1 MSKFS
6 FGRYL
11 SLALVLALVLTA
23 SFVSSRQAGA
33 GGETDLG
40 HAIAVQEAH
49 TDRLMAIDGVIG
61 TAVGAG
67 SGGGHVILALMTAQ
81 GVKGIH
87 GAVDGV
93 IVRPLV
99 TGVVSSFK
107 GKPGGGGGIDP
118 TARFDRP
125 VPIGVSTEHEIVT
138 AGTIG
143 ARVTDGTDLYA
154 LSNNHVYANSN
165 AASDGDPVYQP
176 GRVDGGTP
184 SGNIVGNLSGPC
196 VDIKF
201 DGSDNVIDAA
211 IAKISMVDECNGSV
225 LAVGN
230 STPPDGYGT
239 PTSTPIDLFDLTVTK
254 YGRTTGQT
262 NGQISGVN
270 ATVNVDYGSAG
281 VARFVNQIMVSGGK
295 FSDGGDSGSLIVAGD
310 SFAPVAL
317 LFAGGRNTT
326 FGNPI
331 AEVLGQLAVTID
343 GSGATPPAND
353 APNVSIDSVSDPA
366 DLVIGYVVGETI
378 AFTRSATY
386 AEDGPVT
393 SDIVWSSNIDG
404 AFGSGGSASTNLS
417 AGTHTITASVI
428 DQGGKTGSDST
439 TIVVTNPNADTMSVA
454 GIGFVES
461 HRGPHTDFVFTITIV
476 DEGGNPVSG
485 ADVTS
490 VLSRPSNSWNFNGT
504 TNSQG
509 KISGKLRSAIVGTTY
524 TVTVNN
530 VTHSNFV
537 YVDGPDSSAD
547 WMVGGPNP

>member
-1 MSKFS
+1 M
-6 FGRYL
+6 
-11 SLALVLALVLTA
+11 
-23 SFVSSRQAGA
+23 
-33 GGETDLG
+33 
-40 HAIAVQEAH
+40 
-49 TDRLMAIDGVIG
+49 
-61 TAVGAG
+61 
-67 SGGGHVILALMTAQ
+67 
-81 GVKGIH
+81 
-87 GAVDGV
+87 

-154 LSNNHVYANSN
+154 LSNNHVYENSN

-343 GSGATPPAND
+343 GSGATPPTND

-366 DLVIGYVVGETI
+366 DLVIGYVIGETI
-378 AFTRSATY
+378 AFTGSATY

-393 SDIVWSSNIDG
+393 SDIVWSSSIDG

-547 WMVGGPNP
+547 WLVGGPNP

>member
-1 MSKFS
+1 
-6 FGRYL
+6 
-11 SLALVLALVLTA
+11 
-23 SFVSSRQAGA
+23 
-33 GGETDLG
+33 
-40 HAIAVQEAH
+40 
-49 TDRLMAIDGVIG
+49 MAIDGVIG

-67 SGGGHVILALMTAQ
+67 SGGGHVILALTTAQ
-81 GVKGIH
+81 GVKGIP

-107 GKPGGGGGIDP
+107 GKPGGGGEIDP

-154 LSNNHVYANSN
+154 LSNNHVYENSN

-184 SGNIVGNLSGPC
+184 SGNIVGNLSGPR

-211 IAKISMVDECNGSV
+211 IAKISMVDEGNGSV
-225 LAVGN
+225 LAAGN
-230 STPPDGYGT
+230 STPSDGYGT

-295 FSDGGDSGSLIVAGD
+295 FSDGGDSGSLIVARD

-326 FGNPI
+326 FGSPI

-343 GSGATPPAND
+343 GSGATPPTND

-366 DLVIGYVVGETI
+366 DLVIGYVIGETI
-378 AFTRSATY
+378 AFTGSATY

-417 AGTHTITASVI
+417 AGTYTITASVI

-547 WMVGGPNP
+547 WLVGGPNT

>member
-23 SFVSSRQAGA
+23 SFGSSRQAAA

-49 TDRLMAIDGVIG
+49 TDRLIAIDGVIG

-81 GVKGIH
+81 GVKGIP

-125 VPIGVSTEHEIVT
+125 VPIGVSTGHEIVT

-184 SGNIVGNLSGPC
+184 SGNIVGNLSGPR

-211 IAKISMVDECNGSV
+211 IAKISMVDEGNGSV

-230 STPPDGYGT
+230 STPSDGYGT

-343 GSGATPPAND
+343 GSGATPPTND

-366 DLVIGYVVGETI
+366 DLVIGYVIGETI
-378 AFTRSATY
+378 AFTGSATY

-417 AGTHTITASVI
+417 AGTYTITASVI

-547 WMVGGPNP
+547 WLVGGPNP

>member
-23 SFVSSRQAGA
+23 SFGSSRQAAA

-49 TDRLMAIDGVIG
+49 TDRLIAIDGVIG

-67 SGGGHVILALMTAQ
+67 SGGGHVILALTTAQ
-81 GVKGIH
+81 GVKGIP

-125 VPIGVSTEHEIVT
+125 VPIGVSTGHEIVT

-295 FSDGGDSGSLIVAGD
+295 FSDGGDSGSLIVARD

-326 FGNPI
+326 FGSPI

-343 GSGATPPAND
+343 GSGATPPTND

-366 DLVIGYVVGETI
+366 DLVIGYVIGETI
-378 AFTRSATY
+378 AFTGSATY

-393 SDIVWSSNIDG
+393 SDIVWSSSIDG

-547 WMVGGPNP
+547 WLVGGPNP